1 MGDQGFEITE
11 GTGVSIH
18 SWSRTVA
25 STARLDQFMLHG
37 EQPYATFTAQAVVR
51 ANTAN
56 SHLMFLQG
64 DGTNYIRVR
73 RLTLRAANIATAAS
87 TLDIR
92 VYRTSTA
99 GSGGTTVNARS
110 FDEADGAHGGT
121 IQTLP
126 TSKGTEGNQLLSMRL
141 GVPASNP
148 ITREHEV
155 VWTEQDRAKPIVFG
169 NGTANGIAI
178 KNINSLATEVDVEV
192 EFSLLNFI

>member
-11 GTGVSIH
+11 GTGTSIH
-18 SWSRTVA
+18 SWGRSVA
-25 STARLDQFMLHG
+25 STTRLDQFYVHG

-51 ANTAN
+51 ANIAN

-64 DGTNYIRVR
+64 DGTNYLRLR
-73 RLTLRAANIATAAS
+73 RLTIRQANIASAAS
-87 TLDIR
+87 TMDIR

-99 GSGGTTVNARS
+99 GSSGTTVNARS
-110 FDEADGAHGGT
+110 FDEADGAHGGV

-141 GVPASNP
+141 GVASANP
-148 ITREHEV
+148 LTNYVEWRES
-155 VWTEQDRAKPIVFG
+155 DRAKPIIFG

-178 KNINSLATEVDVEV
+178 KNINALALELDVEA
-192 EFSLLNFI
+192 EFSLVNYL

>member
-1 MGDQGFEITE
+1 MGDQGFDITQ
-11 GTGVSIH
+11 GTGTSIH

-25 STARLDQFMLHG
+25 STSRLDQFFVHG
-37 EQPYATFTAQAVVR
+37 EQPYATYTAQAVVR

-64 DGTNYIRVR
+64 DGTSYVRVR
-73 RLTLRAANIATAAS
+73 RITVRPANIASAAS

-99 GSGGTTVNARS
+99 GSSGTAVSARS
-110 FDEADGAHGGT
+110 FDENDGSWGGT

-126 TSKGTEGNQLLSMRL
+126 TSKGTEGNQLLALRL
-141 GVPASNP
+141 GVPATAP
-148 ITREHEV
+148 LGTGVE
-155 VWTEQDRAKPIVFG
+155 WTEKERAKPLVFG

-178 KNINSLATEVDVEV
+178 KNINSMSTEVDVEV
-192 EFSLLNFI
+192 EFTLTNFI